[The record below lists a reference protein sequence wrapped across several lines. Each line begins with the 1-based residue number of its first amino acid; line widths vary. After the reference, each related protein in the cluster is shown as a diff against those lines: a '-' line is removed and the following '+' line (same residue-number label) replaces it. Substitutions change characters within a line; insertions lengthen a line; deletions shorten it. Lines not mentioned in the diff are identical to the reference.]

1 MQTCF
6 DTENLEELREI
17 LYITELDN
25 GRLDSGQ
32 YFKQRSTEYLNVI
45 IHPAIRRKAH
55 KFPCLP
61 PSFASR
67 ARISRPN
74 PAFTIS
80 FARMIPLF
88 SSAICLIAL

>member
-61 PSFASR
+61 YPARHLSQAVPEFPVSIQPSPYR
-67 ARISRPN
+67 LPE
-74 PAFTIS
+74 
-80 FARMIPLF
+80 
-88 SSAICLIAL
+88 